1 MKTVNFVGYSGSG
14 KTTLILKLL
23 EIFTQAGLTV
33 SAVKDAHHDIDV
45 DKPGKDSYRFRQAGA
60 AQVIIHC
67 EQRWA
72 LMVETPE
79 KKTTLKELIE
89 HISPCDL
96 LIIEGF
102 KSEEAA
108 GLRVEVWRE
117 TVKEAL
123 PISKTDKSIEAIVTD
138 RNELE
143 TSGQVVLD
151 INNPQEV
158 ASWIAEKLNIDLR

>member
-23 EIFTQAGLTV
+23 EIFTRAGLTV
-33 SAVKDAHHDIDV
+33 SAVKDAHHDIEV

-60 AQVIIHC
+60 SQVIVHC

-79 KKTTLKELIE
+79 KKATLKDLIE

-108 GLRVEVWRE
+108 GLRLEVWRE
-117 TVKEAL
+117 SAKDVH
-123 PISKTDKSIEAIVTD
+123 PIFKTDKSIEAVVTD
-138 RNELE
+138 SNKLK
-143 TSGQVVLD
+143 TDGQMVLD
-151 INNPQEV
+151 INNPREV
-158 ASWIAEKLNIDLR
+158 AKWIAEKLEIDLR